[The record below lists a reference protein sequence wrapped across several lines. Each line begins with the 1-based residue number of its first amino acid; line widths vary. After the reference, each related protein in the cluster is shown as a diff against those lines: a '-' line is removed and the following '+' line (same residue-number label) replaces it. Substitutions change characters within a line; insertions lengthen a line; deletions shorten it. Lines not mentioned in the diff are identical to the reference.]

1 MLPLRTLASSNGCKT
16 RQSYW
21 FAHCQDM
28 RTSHRHLYVFTGCRL
43 SLESIS
49 RLLCSVSSAFMDTP
63 PIILKAWSPSRR
75 LRHTTS
81 ARAPVSSW
89 KTIHDDRKKRLAIE
103 PLPIHPPRFGTVS
116 RNHYSHSKILTPL
129 SHCLKLTILEKR
141 LIYDFFL
148 VFHIVCILTLHCKF
162 KIVNR

>member
-16 RQSYW
+16 RQSNW

-103 PLPIHPPRFGTVS
+103 PFPMHPPRFGTVS
-116 RNHYSHSKILTPL
+116 HNHLQSQQNFNAFKSL
-129 SHCLKLTILEKR
+129 LKTHYFREAFNL
-141 LIYDFFL
+141 
-148 VFHIVCILTLHCKF
+148 
-162 KIVNR
+162 

>member
-1 MLPLRTLASSNGCKT
+1 MQNAAVRLVCSLPRHEHVTSSFIRLHWLPIKFRINFKIAMLCFKCIHANAPNYLK
-16 RQSYW
+16 
-21 FAHCQDM
+21 
-28 RTSHRHLYVFTGCRL
+28 
-43 SLESIS
+43 
-49 RLLCSVSSAFMDTP
+49 
-63 PIILKAWSPSRR
+63 KAWSPSRI
-75 LRHTTS
+75 LRQYNFRSSTS
-81 ARAPVSSW
+81 IQLEDHSR
-89 KTIHDDRKKRLAIE
+89 RLAIE

-148 VFHIVCILTLHCKF
+148 VFHIIYILTLHCKF